1 VGDADGVVAIRH
13 DEIGDVLRLA
23 QERENAETLMMER
36 LRNGALTID
45 LLNLRPLVDAGTQ

>member
-1 VGDADGVVAIRH
+1 VVAIRH

-23 QERENAETLMMER
+23 QERENAEAVMMER

-45 LLNLRPLVDAGTQ
+45 LLNLRPLVDAGTH